1 MAETPPKRSQ
11 RSIFRARA
19 IASVLSDSE
28 DGTPDILV
36 RPPWQRL
43 LIGAGLLGLA
53 FWLWP

>member
-1 MAETPPKRSQ
+1 MTETPPKRSQ